1 MPLTS
6 SAALASC
13 LALSLPVMSSAF
25 AADAP
30 SIDLPI
36 NSSPSPQL
44 IQARQ
49 QQAANAAAAL
59 SAHAA
64 LQLDASLT
72 QVTSCADDNSPG
84 TLRVAIANAYSGT
97 TIDLTKLT
105 CSRITLGET
114 PATNQG
120 IHTYGLTIKG
130 PGADKLAIYGIPSS
144 PYGYV
149 FNADGDLT
157 IEGLTIRDGHN
168 YGLFVSGGCV
178 DAKGTLTLIDTV
190 VEDCMAEGKYATGGG
205 VSAIG
210 VVLTNSTVS
219 GNQVRATPGAFGFP
233 GLGGGVYATNL
244 VSTNSI
250 VSGNSVVATGRGVH
264 TYGGG
269 IAVRGP
275 ASISGT
281 TITGNSAEYGGGGL
295 SLTQNIYHVVYPATI
310 SNSTITANSTDNV
323 GGAMISFVP
332 TAVHNSTIAFNT
344 STGDEGGAGV
354 VLVNTADIESTI
366 IADNQNVQVPTVF
379 DQNLGVSRQGSITGN
394 HNLITSSNVT
404 LPGDTILADPLLRP
418 LFNYGGLTPTYALMP
433 NSPAIDAGSNPD
445 NLQNDQRGPGY
456 RRVIGSHA
464 DIGAFESQIT
474 SDTIFVNDFAGTV
487 D

>member
-1 MPLTS
+1 M
-6 SAALASC
+6 A
-13 LALSLPVMSSAF
+13 LPVMSSAF

-30 SIDLPI
+30 SIELPI

-49 QQAANAAAAL
+49 QQAATAAAAL

-64 LQLDASLT
+64 LPLDASLT

-84 TLRVAIANAYSGT
+84 TLRVAIANAYDGA
-97 TIDLTKLT
+97 TIDLTRLT

-120 IHTYGLTIKG
+120 IHVYDLTIKG
-130 PGADKLAIYGIPSS
+130 PGAEKLSIYGIPSS
-144 PYGYV
+144 DYGYV
-149 FNADGDLT
+149 FKADGNLT
-157 IEGLTIRDGHN
+157 VEGLTIRDGHH
-168 YGLFVSGGCV
+168 YGLFVSGGCL
-178 DAKGTLTLIDTV
+178 DAGGTLTLINSV
-190 VEDCMAEGKYATGGG
+190 VEDCMVEGKYATGGG
-205 VSAIG
+205 ASAIN
-210 VVLTNSTVS
+210 VVLTNSTIS
-219 GNQVRATPGAFGFP
+219 GNQVRASPGQAGFP

-244 VSTNSI
+244 VATNSI
-250 VSGNSVVATGRGVH
+250 VSGNSVVGTGRGVH

-275 ASISGT
+275 ALISGT
-281 TITGNSAEYGGGGL
+281 TITGNSAEYAGGGL
-295 SLTQNIYHVVYPATI
+295 SLTKNLYGVVYPATI

-344 STGDEGGAGV
+344 STGDEGGGGV
-354 VLVNTADIESTI
+354 IVVNTADIESTI
-366 IADNQNVQVPTVF
+366 IADNQNVQVPAVF
-379 DQNLGVSRQGSITGN
+379 DPNLGVPLQGSIAGD

-418 LFNYGGLTPTYALMP
+418 LFEYGGPTPTYALMP

-445 NLQNDQRGPGY
+445 NLPYDQRGPGY
-456 RRVIGSHA
+456 KRVVGSHA

-474 SDTIFVNDFAGTV
+474 SDTIFVNNFAGTV

>member
-1 MPLTS
+1 M
-6 SAALASC
+6 ALPA
-13 LALSLPVMSSAF
+13 MSSAL

-30 SIDLPI
+30 SLDLPI

-59 SAHAA
+59 RAHEA

-72 QVTSCADDNSPG
+72 QVTSCADDNTPG
-84 TLRVAIANAYSGT
+84 TLRVAIANASGGA

-120 IHTYGLTIKG
+120 IHAYAYGLTIKG

-157 IEGLTIRDGHN
+157 IEGLTIRDGHH
-168 YGLFVSGGCV
+168 YGTFASGGCL
-178 DAKGTLTLIDTV
+178 DSSGTLTLINTV
-190 VEDCMAEGKYATGGG
+190 VEGCMVEGKYATGGG
-205 VSAIG
+205 ASGIG
-210 VVLTNSTVS
+210 VVLTNSTIS
-219 GNQVRATPGAFGFP
+219 GNQVRAAAGTAGFP

-244 VSTNSI
+244 VATNSI

-281 TITGNSAEYGGGGL
+281 TITGNSADYAGGGL
-295 SLTQNIYHVVYPATI
+295 SLTKNLYGVVYPATI
-310 SNSTITANSTDNV
+310 SNSTITANSTANV

-344 STGDEGGAGV
+344 STGDEGGGGV
-354 VLVNTADIESTI
+354 IVVNTADIESTI
-366 IADNQNVQVPTVF
+366 IADNQNVQVPAVF
-379 DQNLGVSRQGSITGN
+379 DGNLGVSRQGSITGG

-418 LFNYGGLTPTYALMP
+418 LFEYGGPTPTYALML
-433 NSPAIDAGSNPD
+433 NSPAINAGSNPD
-445 NLQNDQRGPGY
+445 NLEYDQRGPGY
-456 RRVIGSHA
+456 RRVVGAQA
-464 DIGAFESQIT
+464 DIGAFESQILPG
-474 SDTIFVNDFAGTV
+474 DTIFISNFTTPIE
-487 D
+487 